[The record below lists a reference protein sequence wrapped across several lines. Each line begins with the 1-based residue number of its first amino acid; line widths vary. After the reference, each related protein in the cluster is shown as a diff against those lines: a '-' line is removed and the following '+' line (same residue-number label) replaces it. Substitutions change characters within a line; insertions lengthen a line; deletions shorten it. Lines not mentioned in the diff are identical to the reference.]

1 MITSE
6 ALDLGRAAFAR
17 HAWGDAYAQLS
28 AADGVA
34 ALEGADL
41 DRLATAAAL
50 IGRDAESIDIWARA
64 YQALLSGGE
73 PQKAARCAYHMGMAL
88 MDKGDIAQAGGWFT
102 RARRVLDDD
111 GADCVE
117 QGFLLM
123 PIALQTMFGGDPASA
138 HETFLQIA
146 GIAERFADPDLI
158 ALGRLGRGAALMMMG
173 RAGEGVALHD
183 DAMVAVMAGE
193 VSPLIAGLIYC
204 AVIDA
209 CHRIFDIRRAQEWTE
224 ALSRWCDSQPD
235 LVPFRGQCLVHRSE
249 IMQLHGS
256 WLDAINEA
264 HRAQKW
270 LSEPPTPAVGDAYF
284 QLAEIHRL
292 RGEYKKAEE
301 AYRQASEAGRAP
313 QPGLALLRLAQGQV
327 DVAAA
332 SIRREVDE
340 AQDPMTKSKILPAH
354 VEIMLASGDVA
365 AARSSAD
372 ELATIAGLLTA
383 QLLRAVAAHANGAV
397 LLSEGDARGALG
409 ALRPAWT
416 AWQEI
421 EAPYEAARVRVLIGL
436 ACRALGDRD
445 GAGLELDA
453 ARKTFQ
459 QLGAAP
465 ALSWLDQVSKP
476 SEPKAAGGL
485 SAREVEVLRL
495 VAAGKTNR
503 AIAGELVLS
512 EKTVARHISNI
523 FTKLGVSTR
532 AAATAYAYQ
541 HDLA

>member
-1 MITSE
+1 MTTTDV
-6 ALDLGRAAFAR
+6 LDRGRAAFAR

-28 AADGVA
+28 AADGDA

-41 DRLATAAAL
+41 DLFATAAAL
-50 IGRDAESIDIWARA
+50 TGRDAESIVIWTRA
-64 YQALLSGGE
+64 HHEFLNRGA
-73 PQKAARCAYHMGMAL
+73 PQQAARCAYHMGMLL

-102 RARRVLDDD
+102 RARRALDDE

-117 QGFLLM
+117 QGFLLI

-146 GIAERFADPDLI
+146 EIAERFADPDLI

-204 AVIDA
+204 AVIES
-209 CHRIFDIRRAQEWTE
+209 CQRIFDLRRAQEWTT
-224 ALSRWCDSQPD
+224 ALSRWCESQPD

-249 IMQLHGS
+249 ILQLHGS

-264 HRAQKW
+264 YRAQKW
-270 LSEPPTPAVGDAYF
+270 LSEPPTPAVGAAYF

-292 RGEYKKAEE
+292 RGDYEKAEE
-301 AYRQASEAGRAP
+301 AYRQASESGRSP
-313 QPGLALLRLAQGQV
+313 QPGLALLRLARGQL
-327 DVAAA
+327 DAAAA

-340 AQDPMTKSKILPAH
+340 AQDSMTKSKILPAH
-354 VEIMLASGDVA
+354 VEIMLASDDVA
-365 AARSSAD
+365 AARASAD
-372 ELATIAGLLTA
+372 ELDTIAGLLTA
-383 QLLRAVAAHANGAV
+383 PLLRAVAAHANGAV

-409 ALRPAWT
+409 ALRRAWT

-421 EAPYEAARVRVLIGL
+421 EAPYEAARVRILIGL
-436 ACRALGDRD
+436 ACRALGDHD
-445 GAGLELDA
+445 GAELEFEA
-453 ARKTFQ
+453 ARKAFQ

-465 ALSWLDQVSKP
+465 ALSWLDQLTKP
-476 SEPKAAGGL
+476 SEPKSAGGL
-485 SAREVEVLRL
+485 SAREVEVLQL

-503 AIAGELVLS
+503 AIASELVLS

-523 FTKLGVSTR
+523 FTKLGVGTR

>member
-1 MITSE
+1 MTTTDV
-6 ALDLGRAAFAR
+6 LDRGRAAFAR

-28 AADGVA
+28 AADGDA

-41 DRLATAAAL
+41 DLFATAAAL
-50 IGRDAESIDIWARA
+50 TGRDAESIVIWTRA
-64 YQALLSGGE
+64 HHEFLNRGA
-73 PQKAARCAYHMGMAL
+73 PQQAARCAYHMGMLL

-102 RARRVLDDD
+102 RARRALDDE

-117 QGFLLM
+117 QGFLLI

-146 GIAERFADPDLI
+146 EIAERFADPDLI
-158 ALGRLGRGAALMMMG
+158 ALGRLGRGQALMMLG
-173 RAGEGVALHD
+173 RTDEGVALHD

-204 AVIDA
+204 AVIES
-209 CHRIFDIRRAQEWTE
+209 CQRIFDLRRAQEWTA
-224 ALSRWCDSQPD
+224 ALSRWCESQPD

-256 WLDAINEA
+256 WPDAIDEA

-270 LSEPPTPAVGDAYF
+270 LSEPPSPAVGAAYF
-284 QLAEIHRL
+284 QLGEIHRL
-292 RGEYKKAEE
+292 RGESPKAED
-301 AYRQASEAGRAP
+301 AYRLASEWGRTA
-313 QPGLALLRLAQGQV
+313 QPGLALLRLSQGQV
-327 DVAAA
+327 DAAAA

-340 AQDPMTKSKILPAH
+340 AHDPATQAKILPAH
-354 VEIMLASGDVA
+354 VEIMLAAGDLP
-365 AARSSAD
+365 AARASAD
-372 ELATIAGLLTA
+372 ELKKLAGLFGA
-383 QLLRAVAAHANGAV
+383 PLLRAVAAHADGAV
-397 LLSEGDARGALG
+397 LLAEGDARKALT

-421 EAPYEAARVRVLIGL
+421 AAPYEAARVRVLIGL
-436 ACRALGDRD
+436 ACRALGDHD
-445 GAGLELDA
+445 GTELELDA

-465 ALSWLDQVSKP
+465 ALAWLDQLSKP
-476 SEPKAAGGL
+476 SAPKAAGGL
-485 SAREVEVLRL
+485 TAREIEVLRL

-503 AIAGELVLS
+503 AIAAELVLS

-523 FTKLGVSTR
+523 FTKLGVATR